1 MEGYFFIAIGK
12 KYIDE
17 CYNLSLTI
25 RKYGDT
31 RPISLLINKEDQEY
45 ALSKNLFDKFKW

>member
-25 RKYGDT
+25 RKHGDQ
-31 RPISLLINKEDQEY
+31 RPVKKAAKKSR
-45 ALSKNLFDKFKW
+45 